1 MDQSLIRWDTPVI
14 EAFPNCTDKIYR
26 TERDVVVTADPN
38 DESGIV
44 EMVAGN
50 LSKASC
56 NRPATASHTPGE
68 RD

>member
-1 MDQSLIRWDTPVI
+1 VI
-14 EAFPNCTDKIYR
+14 
-26 TERDVVVTADPN
+26 VTTDPN

-50 LSKASC
+50 RSKTSR

-68 RD
+68 RDWSAILLDTRRDRICRTEIVI